1 MIIKKSSNLGL
12 VFLLMYGLDMF
23 IYNAYEYLYI
33 HIFISVY
40 AYRHPFSLFN
50 NYAFFFS
57 SGFKYILPQLKDK

>member
-23 IYNAYEYLYI
+23 IYNAYDYLYI

-50 NYAFFFS
+50 NYHSFFQVASNTF
-57 SGFKYILPQLKDK
+57 FPN